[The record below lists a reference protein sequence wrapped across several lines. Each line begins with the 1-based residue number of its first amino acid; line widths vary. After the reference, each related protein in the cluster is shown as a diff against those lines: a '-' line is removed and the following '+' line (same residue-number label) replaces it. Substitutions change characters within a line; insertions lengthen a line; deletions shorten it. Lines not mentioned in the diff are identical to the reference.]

1 MNCWNCNSQITNR
14 PWNHLANIQE
24 IDENDKDI
32 YVDKYIC
39 GYSCYCRL
47 SEKNILPRKM
57 WPHIVNKEDYRG
69 LIRPVVSN
77 KVDFQYLTHGEISE
91 MNDIEKEIY
100 YKEKDKQIEFDAEI
114 SEIREELERED
125 IRTSQIENVSDS
137 EDIIDD
143 Y

>member
-1 MNCWNCNSQITNR
+1 
-14 PWNHLANIQE
+14 
-24 IDENDKDI
+24 
-32 YVDKYIC
+32 
-39 GYSCYCRL
+39 
-47 SEKNILPRKM
+47 M

-69 LIRPVVSN
+69 LISPVVSN
-77 KVDFQYLTHGEISE
+77 KVDFQYLTHEEISE

-100 YKEKDKQIEFDAEI
+100 YKEKDKQTEFDAEI